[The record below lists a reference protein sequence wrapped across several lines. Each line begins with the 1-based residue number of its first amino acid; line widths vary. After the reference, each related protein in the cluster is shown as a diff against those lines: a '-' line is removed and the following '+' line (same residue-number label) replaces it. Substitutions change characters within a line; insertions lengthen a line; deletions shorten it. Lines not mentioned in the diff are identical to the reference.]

1 MELEGHRK
9 EISMKTVRQ
18 ATKKWEP
25 TYSKYAAK
33 KAVECGGLKEMM
45 SKISKNKGRVER
57 LITGVYA

>member
-33 KAVECGGLKEMM
+33 K
-45 SKISKNKGRVER
+45 SGRVRWFKRDDVED
-57 LITGVYA
+57 LEE